1 MFEKSSIISAV
12 SVFRIWASYIWE
24 VAMFKK
30 ISKCIW
36 IIDLLLV
43 ILLLVDRAVKSM
55 IVIAAITFI
64 ISAILQLMM
73 SYKNAKIT
81 THLR

>member
-1 MFEKSSIISAV
+1 
-12 SVFRIWASYIWE
+12 
-24 VAMFKK
+24 MFKK

-43 ILLLVDRAVKSM
+43 ILLLVDRTVKSM
-55 IVIAAITFI
+55 LVIAAITFI

>member
-1 MFEKSSIISAV
+1 
-12 SVFRIWASYIWE
+12 
-24 VAMFKK
+24 MFKK

-43 ILLLVDRAVKSM
+43 ILLLVDRTVKSM
-55 IVIAAITFI
+55 LVIAAITFI

-73 SYKNAKIT
+73 SYKNSKIT